1 VEERSD
7 DTKSWRPTAM
17 ITRKTLSPI
26 EIQSHEFKKRL
37 RGYDPQEVHLFLQ
50 ALAESYQSLVMENQ
64 RLNQQ
69 NAQIESQLDE
79 FRRRENI
86 LKEAL
91 YTAQRMAD
99 EVKAQAVREAQS
111 IVQEAH
117 LRADALLQEA
127 RLQVHQVDRSIM
139 DLKIEREH
147 FLLSLKDLL
156 ARVEILVS
164 AVEERKNSENVALL
178 GGK

>member
-1 VEERSD
+1 
-7 DTKSWRPTAM
+7 M

-26 EIQSHEFKKRL
+26 EIQSHDFKKRL

-50 ALAESYQSLVMENQ
+50 ALAESYQSVVMENQ
-64 RLNQQ
+64 RL
-69 NAQIESQLDE
+69 ALEVASLDSSLEE

-91 YTAQRMAD
+91 YTAQKMAD

-127 RLQVHQVDRSIM
+127 RLQAHQVDRSIL
-139 DLKIEREH
+139 DLKVEREH

-164 AVEERKNSENVALL
+164 AVEERKDSENVAIM
-178 GGK
+178 GEKA

>member
-1 VEERSD
+1 
-7 DTKSWRPTAM
+7 M

-26 EIQSHEFKKRL
+26 EIQSHDFKKRL

-50 ALAESYQSLVMENQ
+50 ALAESYQSVVMENQ
-64 RLNQQ
+64 RL
-69 NAQIESQLDE
+69 AQEVAQLDGSLEE

-91 YTAQRMAD
+91 YTAQKMAD

-111 IVQEAH
+111 VVQEAH

-127 RLQVHQVDRSIM
+127 RLQAHQVDRNIL

-156 ARVEILVS
+156 ARVEILVT
-164 AVEERKNSENVALL
+164 AVEERKDSENVAIL
-178 GGK
+178 GEKA

>member
-1 VEERSD
+1 
-7 DTKSWRPTAM
+7 M

-26 EIQSHEFKKRL
+26 EIQSHDFKRRI
-37 RGYDPQEVHLFLQ
+37 RGYDPQEVHLFLG
-50 ALAESYQSLVMENQ
+50 ALAESYQNLVMENQ
-64 RLNQQ
+64 RLGQEVT
-69 NAQIESQLDE
+69 QIQGALDE

-91 YTAQRMAD
+91 YTAQKMAD
-99 EVKAQAVREAQS
+99 EVKAQAMREAQS
-111 IVQEAH
+111 VVQEAH

-127 RLQVHQVDRSIM
+127 RLQAHQVDRSIL

-156 ARVEILVS
+156 ARVQTLVA
-164 AVEERKNSENVALL
+164 AVEERKETENVAILHE
-178 GGK
+178 KA

>member
-1 VEERSD
+1 
-7 DTKSWRPTAM
+7 M

-26 EIQSHEFKKRL
+26 EIQSHDFKKRL

-50 ALAESYQSLVMENQ
+50 ALAESYQSVVMENQ
-64 RLNQQ
+64 RL
-69 NAQIESQLDE
+69 AQEVASLDGSLEE

-91 YTAQRMAD
+91 YTAQKMAD

-127 RLQVHQVDRSIM
+127 RLQAHQVDRSIL

-164 AVEERKNSENVALL
+164 AVEERKDSENVAIM
-178 GGK
+178 GEKH

>member
-1 VEERSD
+1 
-7 DTKSWRPTAM
+7 M

-26 EIQSHEFKKRL
+26 EIQSHEFKKRM
-37 RGYDPQEVHLFLQ
+37 RGYDLQEVHLFLQ
-50 ALAESYQSLVMENQ
+50 AVAESYQSLVMDNQ
-64 RLNQQ
+64 RLTQQ
-69 NAQIESQLDE
+69 NGQLDGQLEE

-91 YTAQRMAD
+91 YTAQKMAD

-117 LRADALLQEA
+117 LRAEALLQEA
-127 RLQVHQVDRSIM
+127 RLQAHQVDRSIL

-147 FLLSLKDLL
+147 FLLSLRDLL
-156 ARVEILVS
+156 ARVQTLVD
-164 AVEERKNSENVALL
+164 AVEERKRTENVAIM
-178 GGK
+178 GEKS

>member
-1 VEERSD
+1 
-7 DTKSWRPTAM
+7 M

-26 EIQSHEFKKRL
+26 EIQSHDFKKRL

-50 ALAESYQSLVMENQ
+50 ALAESYQSVVMENQ
-64 RLNQQ
+64 RL
-69 NAQIESQLDE
+69 AQEVISLDGSLEE

-91 YTAQRMAD
+91 YTAQKMAD

-111 IVQEAH
+111 VIQEAH

-127 RLQVHQVDRSIM
+127 RLQAHQVDRSIL

-156 ARVEILVS
+156 ARVGILVS
-164 AVEERKNSENVALL
+164 AVEERKDSENVAIM
-178 GGK
+178 GDKS

>member
-1 VEERSD
+1 
-7 DTKSWRPTAM
+7 M

-26 EIQSHEFKKRL
+26 EIQSHEFKKRM
-37 RGYDPQEVHLFLQ
+37 RGYDLQEVHLFLQ
-50 ALAESYQSLVMENQ
+50 AVAESYQSLVMDNQ
-64 RLNQQ
+64 RLTQQ
-69 NAQIESQLDE
+69 NGQLDGQLEE

-91 YTAQRMAD
+91 YTAQKMAD

-117 LRADALLQEA
+117 LRAEALLQEA
-127 RLQVHQVDRSIM
+127 RLQAHQVDRSIL

-147 FLLSLKDLL
+147 FLLSLRDLL
-156 ARVEILVS
+156 SRVQTLVD
-164 AVEERKNSENVALL
+164 AVEERKQSENVAIM
-178 GGK
+178 GEKA

>member
-1 VEERSD
+1 
-7 DTKSWRPTAM
+7 M

-26 EIQSHEFKKRL
+26 EIQSHEFKKKM
-37 RGYDPQEVHLFLQ
+37 RGFDPQEVHLFLQ
-50 ALAESYQSLVMENQ
+50 AVAESYQALVLENQ
-64 RLNQQ
+64 RLTQQ
-69 NAQIESQLDE
+69 NGQLEGSLDE

-99 EVKAQAVREAQS
+99 EVKAQAAREAQS

-117 LRADALLQEA
+117 LRAEALLQEA
-127 RLQVHQVDRSIM
+127 RLQAHQVDRSIL

-147 FLLSLKDLL
+147 FLLSLRDLL
-156 ARVEILVS
+156 SRVQTLVE
-164 AVEERKNSENVALL
+164 AVEERKESENVAIM
-178 GGK
+178 GEKS